1 MSGMCYAIILS
12 KSRWMYGVRY
22 LFSGNYT
29 NKKEAPK

>member
-1 MSGMCYAIILS
+1 MYYARILS
-12 KSRWMYGVRY
+12 KSRWMDAKQRY